1 MGILDWLN
9 RKVEKKLK
17 EEFVPAEDE
26 NLIQNDEVEKA
37 SYSDYSYQK
46 VKKLREK
53 GKYWGYD
60 VPFLQHPV
68 HKQEKPRAIF
78 IVAGVLYAILTI
90 AMLVATYFI
99 ARSFILPAIGS
110 ALGLSDL
117 FKIQAWDIFGLFAM
131 FSSMLPIFLWLIIAA
146 LVALVVGL
154 DIYFI
159 YQTIKFFKMSKISM
173 QEMAKGYEV
182 GNLIIK
188 LGAIMGIAVVVG
200 IAILV
205 LTKGKATAAGIWL
218 IIGIMLAIIALIT
231 PFFVLLIVERNK
243 AKKQFA
249 QLSEEQQKDFI
260 RHNQKLDR
268 AHRKTNKRNK
278 SIISR
283 DKVDF

>member
-1 MGILDWLN
+1 MGILDWIN
-9 RKVEKKLK
+9 NKVEKKIK
-17 EEFVPAEDE
+17 EEFGPAEDE

-46 VKKLREK
+46 VKKLRQK

-60 VPFLQHPV
+60 VPYLQHPV
-68 HKQEKPRAIF
+68 HKQEKPRAVF
-78 IVAGVLYAILTI
+78 VVAGVLYAILAI
-90 AMLVATYFI
+90 AMLVATYFVV
-99 ARSFILPAIGS
+99 RGCILPMVGS
-110 ALGLSDL
+110 ALGMSEV
-117 FKIQAWDIFGLFAM
+117 FKIQEWDIFGLGAM
-131 FSSMLPIFLWLIIAA
+131 FLSFGPILLWIIIVAIA
-146 LVALVVGL
+146 GLVIGL
-154 DIYFI
+154 NIFFI
-159 YQTIKFFKMSKISM
+159 FQTIRFFKMSKISM

-218 IIGIMLAIIALIT
+218 IIGLMAAIIALIT
-231 PFFVLLIVERNK
+231 PFFVLLIVQRNQ

-249 QLSEEQQKDFI
+249 QLSEEQQQDFI
-260 RHNQKLDR
+260 RHDRMLDR
-268 AHRKTNKRNK
+268 VRRKSNKNGK
-278 SIISR
+278 SLISS